1 VSGDGLVAQI
11 LAGDVGDGKQFTRRC
26 EMAGSMVPVKSVKKV
41 GSLLSE
47 LLEIERQVSARAHE
61 LFRDH
66 GWQAGRESENWL
78 QAERELL
85 WRPCA
90 ELVETDG
97 ELRANFALAGLTAKD
112 IKILVEPNHLTV
124 RAVTRHTDRKEEG
137 TCHFYE
143 FHRGELYRS
152 MALPSTVIP
161 EKAQAEMKEG
171 MLTVIL
177 PKGKEPTRKKIRIK
191 K

>member
-1 VSGDGLVAQI
+1 
-11 LAGDVGDGKQFTRRC
+11 
-26 EMAGSMVPVKSVKKV
+26 MAGPKVPVKSVKKV

-66 GWQAGRESENWL
+66 GWQAGREAENWL
-78 QAERELL
+78 QAEKELL

-97 ELRANFALAGLTAKD
+97 ELRASFALAGLTAKD

-124 RAVTRHTDRKEEG
+124 RVVTKHKGIKDEG
-137 TCHFYE
+137 TCHFSE

-152 MALPSTVIP
+152 MVLPSTVIP

-177 PKGKEPTRKKIRIK
+177 PKGKEPARKKIQTK

>member
-1 VSGDGLVAQI
+1 
-11 LAGDVGDGKQFTRRC
+11 
-26 EMAGSMVPVKSVKKV
+26 MAGRKVPIKSVKKV
-41 GSLLSE
+41 GSLLNE
-47 LLEIERQVSARAHE
+47 LLQIEQQVSERAHE

-66 GWQAGRESENWL
+66 GWQAGHECEYWL
-78 QAERELL
+78 QAEKELL

-97 ELRANFALAGLTAKD
+97 ELRVGFALAGLTAKD
-112 IKILVEPNHLTV
+112 VEVLVEPNHLTV
-124 RAVTRHTDRKEEG
+124 RAVTTHEDRKEEG
-137 TCHFYE
+137 ACHFCE

-171 MLTVIL
+171 MLTVVL
-177 PKGKEPTRKKIRIK
+177 PKGKEPADKKIRIK
-191 K
+191 R

>member
-1 VSGDGLVAQI
+1 
-11 LAGDVGDGKQFTRRC
+11 
-26 EMAGSMVPVKSVKKV
+26 MAGRKVPVKSVKKV

-47 LLEIERQVSARAHE
+47 LLEIERRVSERALE
-61 LFRDH
+61 LFGRH
-66 GWQAGRESENWL
+66 GWQAGYELEHWL
-78 QAERELL
+78 QAEKELL

-90 ELVETDG
+90 ELVETDA
-97 ELRANFALAGLTAKD
+97 ELRASFALAGLTAKD
-112 IKILVEPNHLTV
+112 IEVLIEPNHLTV
-124 RAVTRHTDRKEEG
+124 RAITQHEDRKEEG
-137 TCHFYE
+137 ACHFCE

-161 EKAQAEMKEG
+161 EKAQGEMKEG

-177 PKGKEPTRKKIRIK
+177 PKGKEPARKKIPIK

>member
-1 VSGDGLVAQI
+1 
-11 LAGDVGDGKQFTRRC
+11 
-26 EMAGSMVPVKSVKKV
+26 MVDRKIPVKSVKKV

-85 WRPCA
+85 RRPCA

-97 ELRANFALAGLTAKD
+97 EIRANFALAGLTAKD

-124 RAVTRHTDRKEEG
+124 RAVTTHEDRKEEG
-137 TCHFYE
+137 TCHFSE
-143 FHRGELYRS
+143 FHRGTLYRS
-152 MALPSTVIP
+152 MSLPSTVIP
-161 EKAQAEMKEG
+161 GKAQAEMKEG

-177 PKGKEPTRKKIRIK
+177 PKEKEPARKKVRIK

>member
-1 VSGDGLVAQI
+1 
-11 LAGDVGDGKQFTRRC
+11 
-26 EMAGSMVPVKSVKKV
+26 MAGRKVPVKSVKKV

-47 LLEIERQVSARAHE
+47 LLEIERQVSERAHE
-61 LFRDH
+61 LFREH
-66 GWQAGRESENWL
+66 GWQAGHEGEYWL
-78 QAERELL
+78 QAEKELL

-97 ELRANFALAGLTAKD
+97 ELRASFAMAGLTAKE
-112 IKILVEPNHLTV
+112 IEVLAEPNHLTV
-124 RAVTRHTDRKEEG
+124 RAITRHEDRQEEG
-137 TCHFYE
+137 TCHFCE

-177 PKGKEPTRKKIRIK
+177 PKGKEPAGKTIRMKKA
-191 K
+191 

>member
-1 VSGDGLVAQI
+1 
-11 LAGDVGDGKQFTRRC
+11 
-26 EMAGSMVPVKSVKKV
+26 MAGPKVPVKSVKKV

-66 GWQAGRESENWL
+66 GWQVGRESENWL

-97 ELRANFALAGLTAKD
+97 ELRINFALAGLTAKNV
-112 IKILVEPNHLTV
+112 KVLVEPNHLTV
-124 RAVTRHTDRKEEG
+124 RAVTTREDRKEEG
-137 TCHFYE
+137 TCHFCE
-143 FHRGELYRS
+143 FHRGEIYRS

-161 EKAQAEMKEG
+161 GKAQAEMKEG

-177 PKGKEPTRKKIRIK
+177 PKEKEPAGKKIRIK
-191 K
+191 R

>member
-1 VSGDGLVAQI
+1 
-11 LAGDVGDGKQFTRRC
+11 
-26 EMAGSMVPVKSVKKV
+26 MAGSMVPVKSVTKV

-47 LLEIERQVSARAHE
+47 LLEIEQRVSERAHE
-61 LFRDH
+61 LFREH
-66 GWQAGRESENWL
+66 GWQAGRECEYWL
-78 QAERELL
+78 QAEKELL

-97 ELRANFALAGLTAKD
+97 ELRISFALAGLTAKNV
-112 IKILVEPNHLTV
+112 KVLVEPNHLTV
-124 RAVTRHTDRKEEG
+124 RAVTTHEDRREEG
-137 TCHFYE
+137 TCHFCE

-161 EKAQAEMKEG
+161 GKAQAEMKEG

-177 PKGKEPTRKKIRIK
+177 PKGKEPARKKISIK

>member
-1 VSGDGLVAQI
+1 
-11 LAGDVGDGKQFTRRC
+11 
-26 EMAGSMVPVKSVKKV
+26 MADRKIPVKSVKKV

-47 LLEIERQVSARAHE
+47 LLEIERQVSERAHE
-61 LFRDH
+61 LFRDD

-78 QAERELL
+78 QAEKELL

-90 ELVETDG
+90 ELVETDR
-97 ELRANFALAGLTAKD
+97 ELRASFAMAGLTAKD
-112 IKILVEPNHLTV
+112 ITVLVEPNHLTV
-124 RAVTRHTDRKEEG
+124 RAVTTHEDRKEEG
-137 TCHFYE
+137 ACHFCE

-161 EKAQAEMKEG
+161 GKAQAEMKEG

-177 PKGKEPTRKKIRIK
+177 PKGKEPARKKIPIK

>member
-1 VSGDGLVAQI
+1 MVGRKVS
-11 LAGDVGDGKQFTRRC
+11 
-26 EMAGSMVPVKSVKKV
+26 VKSVKKV

-47 LLEIERQVSARAHE
+47 LLEVERRVSERAHE
-61 LFRDH
+61 LFRH
-66 GWQAGRESENWL
+66 RGWQAGHECENWL
-78 QAERELL
+78 QAEKELL

-90 ELVETDG
+90 ELIETDG
-97 ELRANFALAGLTAKD
+97 EFRASFALAGLTAKD
-112 IKILVEPNHLTV
+112 VEVLVEPNHLTV
-124 RAVTRHTDRKEEG
+124 RAVTTHEDRKEEG
-137 TCHFYE
+137 ACHFCE

-171 MLTVIL
+171 ILTVVL
-177 PKGKEPTRKKIRIK
+177 PKGKEPAGKKIRMK

>member
-1 VSGDGLVAQI
+1 MV
-11 LAGDVGDGKQFTRRC
+11 
-26 EMAGSMVPVKSVKKV
+26 GSMVPVKPVKKV

-47 LLEIERQVSARAHE
+47 LLEIEQRVSQRAHE

-66 GWQAGRESENWL
+66 GWQAGREAEYWL
-78 QAERELL
+78 QAEKELL

-97 ELRANFALAGLTAKD
+97 ELRVSFALAGLTAKNV
-112 IKILVEPNHLTV
+112 KVLVEPNHLTV
-124 RAVTRHTDRKEEG
+124 RAVTTHEDRKEEG
-137 TCHFYE
+137 TCHFCE

-161 EKAQAEMKEG
+161 GKAQAEMKEG

-177 PKGKEPTRKKIRIK
+177 PKGKEPARKKIPIK

>member
-1 VSGDGLVAQI
+1 
-11 LAGDVGDGKQFTRRC
+11 
-26 EMAGSMVPVKSVKKV
+26 MAGPKVPVKSVKKV

-78 QAERELL
+78 QAEKELL
-85 WRPCA
+85 RRPCA
-90 ELVETDG
+90 ELIETDG
-97 ELRANFALAGLTAKD
+97 ELRASFALAGLTAKD

-124 RAVTRHTDRKEEG
+124 RVITKHKGRKEEW
-137 TCHFYE
+137 TCHFSE
-143 FHRGELYRS
+143 LHRGELYRS

-161 EKAQAEMKEG
+161 EKVQAEMKDG

-177 PKGKEPTRKKIRIK
+177 PKGNEPTHKKIRIK